1 LFSSQDLL
9 VLQDLEL
16 FCNNLG
22 PDHEWY
28 LPSDPSIVQIFAGD
42 THSNVLPTPSIAPS
56 FNEHLPAAEPM
67 LSKLP
72 AEREAVGKHFHIWNR
87 DLNDLNPLT
96 I

>member
-1 LFSSQDLL
+1 M
-9 VLQDLEL
+9 

-42 THSNVLPTPSIAPS
+42 THSNVLPTPSIAHS
-56 FNEHLPAAEPM
+56 FNEQLSGAEQT

-72 AEREAVGKHFHIWNR
+72 AEREAVGKLCHI
-87 DLNDLNPLT
+87 
-96 I
+96 